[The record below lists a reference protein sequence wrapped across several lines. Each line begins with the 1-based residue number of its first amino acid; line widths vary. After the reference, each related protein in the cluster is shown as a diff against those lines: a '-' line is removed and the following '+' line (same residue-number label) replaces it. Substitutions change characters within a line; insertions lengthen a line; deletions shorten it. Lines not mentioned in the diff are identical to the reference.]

1 MSGPERPIGERPIAL
16 AAASAHPDA
25 AMAGTPVLRR
35 GRRPAEGTT
44 DQPQGSSKTFSRRS
58 LHGQIAYDIGT
69 RIVRG
74 DIQPGTV
81 LPNESD
87 LSTQFSVSRTALRE
101 AIKVLAA
108 KGLVESRPK
117 TGTRVRPRGEWNML
131 DPDLLAWQFATQPME
146 QLAKDLFEIRQ
157 IIEPAAAAMAAERAD
172 EDQRK
177 AISGAFADME
187 AAPDG
192 DASVEPDLRFHQSI
206 LTASN
211 NEFLQPLGA
220 LIETAMASSFR
231 ITNNA
236 PGALQVSL
244 PLHRAVR
251 DAILAREPET
261 ARQSMRI
268 LLEDAAQ
275 DMRRALPNIK
285 PKS

>member
-1 MSGPERPIGERPIAL
+1 M
-16 AAASAHPDA
+16 
-25 AMAGTPVLRR
+25 
-35 GRRPAEGTT
+35 
-44 DQPQGSSKTFSRRS
+44 
-58 LHGQIAYDIGT
+58 
-69 RIVRG
+69 
-74 DIQPGTV
+74 

-206 LTASN
+206 LAASN

-231 ITNNA
+231 ITNNDLGRCRCRCRSTARCATPSWRRSRRRHARRCGSCWRTRRRTCAA
-236 PGALQVSL
+236 PCQTSNRNPDHSLANKDSSQWLTTPAQQQQQETL
-244 PLHRAVR
+244 PLLPLVR
-251 DAILAREPET
+251 HP
-261 ARQSMRI
+261 
-268 LLEDAAQ
+268 
-275 DMRRALPNIK
+275 
-285 PKS
+285 

>member
-1 MSGPERPIGERPIAL
+1 M

-25 AMAGTPVLRR
+25 TMAGTPVLRR
-35 GRRPAEGTT
+35 GRRPAETT
-44 DQPQGSSKTFSRRS
+44 GIADQPHGSSKTFSRRS

-177 AISGAFADME
+177 AISRAFADME

-206 LTASN
+206 LAASN

-231 ITNNA
+231 ITNNE

-251 DAILAREPET
+251 DAILAQEPEA
-261 ARQSMRI
+261 ARQAMRI
-268 LLEDAAQ
+268 LLEDAAK
-275 DMRRALPNIK
+275 DMRRALPHIK

>member
-1 MSGPERPIGERPIAL
+1 M
-16 AAASAHPDA
+16 
-25 AMAGTPVLRR
+25 AMAAHTDAVTGALP
-35 GRRPAEGTT
+35 RPAQRRTARGGGV
-44 DQPQGSSKTFSRRS
+44 DQPQGSKTFSRRS

-74 DIQPGTV
+74 DIPPGTV

-131 DPDLLAWQFATQPME
+131 DPDLLAWQFATQPMAR
-146 QLAKDLFEIRQ
+146 LAEDLFEIRQ

-172 EDQRK
+172 DGQRE
-177 AISGAFADME
+177 AIGRAFADME
-187 AAPDG
+187 TAPDG

-206 LTASN
+206 LAASN

-231 ITNNA
+231 VTNNE

-244 PLHRAVR
+244 PRHQAVR
-251 DAILAREPET
+251 DAILARQPEE
-261 ARQSMRI
+261 ARQAMRI
-268 LLEDAAQ
+268 LLEDAVQ
-275 DMRRALPNIK
+275 DMRRALPLIK
-285 PKS
+285 KSS

>member
-1 MSGPERPIGERPIAL
+1 MSDANRAVGRGAIVMAAIPPDPQ
-16 AAASAHPDA
+16 AASDA
-25 AMAGTPVLRR
+25 PGPLRR
-35 GRRPAEGTT
+35 GAARAGVAA
-44 DQPQGSSKTFSRRS
+44 DQPHGRKTFSRRS

-74 DIQPGTV
+74 DILPGTV

-87 LSTQFSVSRTALRE
+87 LSNQFSVSRTALRE

-146 QLAKDLFEIRQ
+146 RLAKNLFEIRQ

-172 EDQRK
+172 DSQRE
-177 AISGAFADME
+177 AISRAFADME

-206 LTASN
+206 LAASN

-244 PLHRAVR
+244 PLHCAVR
-251 DAILAREPET
+251 DAILAREPEA
-261 ARQSMRI
+261 ARRAMRV

-275 DMRRALPNIK
+275 DMRRALPHIK
-285 PKS
+285 ANP